1 MNSSGGASLQQG
13 ARQVLFFQWGLFRST
28 KERVLQK
35 SIVILHLLV
44 ASTTSNKESTNV
56 LKQSPEDRN
65 VENNSDICD
74 FVSSIVID
82 CFLVHHKI
90 KTLEL
95 THKLGTLS
103 KIQSSQNQ
111 WVIEQ

>member
-1 MNSSGGASLQQG
+1 MLGMDLLENSNYIRISLHKKTQLWKTEIG
-13 ARQVLFFQWGLFRST
+13 VVSN
-28 KERVLQK
+28 K
-35 SIVILHLLV
+35 SVTLLLLV
-44 ASTTSNKESTNV
+44 DSTASNKESTNV

-82 CFLVHHKI
+82 GFLVHHKI
-90 KTLEL
+90 RTLEL
-95 THKLGTLS
+95 THKFGTLS

-111 WVIEQ
+111 WIIEQ